1 MDPGASARV
10 VHDIIANHSGI
21 NGRAAIMVTSKT
33 AGKPIMVERLML
45 AQLDYA
51 PDPVKLDG

>member
-1 MDPGASARV
+1 
-10 VHDIIANHSGI
+10 
-21 NGRAAIMVTSKT
+21 MVTSKT